1 MKLMLSKTNLIMRMK
16 WLWSIRKLRKKP
28 TNNPMKMTLLS
39 LLLRLISTPKL
50 KKIKLQLLLMQ
61 RIAKLNQE
69 RIRILLM
76 KNVLVHQ
83 ISSPR
88 KTRVRSRPSKLRKP
102 LMPRLQSSPLI
113 KQRKLPKKQSLL
125 QILPREPPPRT
136 FLSLQRK
143 LRLLLLMPP
152 LLSTR
157 RSSSNL
163 RPSKRFLSIRVR
175 DTILEL
181 NLLSRTGKRPLLTS
195 MNSGKLIRALRKTTE
210 LLLLMLSS

>member
-1 MKLMLSKTNLIMRMK
+1 MQSKTNLIMRMK

-28 TNNPMKMTLLS
+28 TNNPMRMMLLS
-39 LLLRLISTPKL
+39 LLLSLKSTLKL
-50 KKIKLQLLLMQ
+50 KKLKLQLLLMQ

-76 KNVLVHQ
+76 KNALVHQ
-83 ISSPR
+83 TSSPR
-88 KTRVRSRPSKLRKP
+88 KTRARSRPSKLRRP
-102 LMPRLQSSPLI
+102 LMLKLLSLPLK
-113 KQRKLPKKQSLL
+113 KQRKLPKKLSLL
-125 QILPREPPPRT
+125 QILPREPPPKT

-157 RSSSNL
+157 KSLSNL

-175 DTILEL
+175 DMILEL
-181 NLLSRTGKRPLLTS
+181 NLLSKTGKRPLLTS
-195 MNSGKLIRALRKTTE
+195 MNSGKLTRALRKTTE
-210 LLLLMLSS
+210 LL